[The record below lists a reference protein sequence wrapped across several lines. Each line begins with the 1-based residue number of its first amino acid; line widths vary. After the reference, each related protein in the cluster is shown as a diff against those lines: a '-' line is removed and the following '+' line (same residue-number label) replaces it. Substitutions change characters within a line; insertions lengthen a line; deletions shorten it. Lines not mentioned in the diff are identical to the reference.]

1 MSKPQSKS
9 QLPSEYADYK
19 SSDQEKHLVH
29 ALIEVETW
37 QQGKKQSTPHVQKFT
52 PQAWSIFEKN
62 APALGYTV
70 IILHEP
76 ETKEEKAA
84 REEKEA
90 KEAKAEADRLEKIE
104 TDRLAKEAR
113 DAKEKE
119 EKGEKKDSES
129 KGGEVKK

>member
-52 PQAWSIFEKN
+52 PQAWSIFKKN
-62 APALGYTV
+62 APALGYTA

-90 KEAKAEADRLEKIE
+90 KEAKAESDRLEKIE
-104 TDRLAKEAR
+104 SDRLAKEAR
-113 DAKEKE
+113 EKDAE
-119 EKGEKKDSES
+119 G
-129 KGGEVKK
+129 KGGEAKK